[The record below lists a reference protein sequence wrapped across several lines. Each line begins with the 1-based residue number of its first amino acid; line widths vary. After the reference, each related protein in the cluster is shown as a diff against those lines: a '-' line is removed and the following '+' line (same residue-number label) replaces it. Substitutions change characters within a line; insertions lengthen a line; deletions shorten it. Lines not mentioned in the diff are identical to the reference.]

1 MLKLFCNHGGGSPH
15 FEYMRQFL
23 GVFVV
28 VLALV
33 VPVTARAEQHVDWSQ
48 YIDTS
53 APAKAPTTQQQQRPA
68 RAAKA
73 TRPSKKIAKARG
85 KARPKKA
92 RAARQR
98 K

>member
-1 MLKLFCNHGGGSPH
+1 
-15 FEYMRQFL
+15 MRQFL

-53 APAKAPTTQQQQRPA
+53 APAKAPTTQQQQPRPA
-68 RAAKA
+68 RATKA

>member
-1 MLKLFCNHGGGSPH
+1 
-15 FEYMRQFL
+15 MRQLL

-33 VPVTARAEQHVDWSQ
+33 VPATARAEHVDWSQ
-48 YIDTS
+48 YVDTS
-53 APAKAPTTQQQQRPA
+53 APAKAPTSQQRPA

-73 TRPSKKIAKARG
+73 TPKKIAKARA
-85 KARPKKA
+85 KARPKTKA
-92 RAARQR
+92 RAARKR